1 MLKQLQTIDYKL
13 TKIIYDFF
21 DSKALKGIAHYFG
34 LIPYEFYVIPGMYLA
49 IFQVV
54 WYGVL
59 GPIQFHLLPHWFAY
73 SIFQFMKKSIKR
85 ERPGCKY
92 KNMSKYIDESHCTHG
107 HQNQSFPSGHTGV
120 ASSLATALFMEMNY
134 SDNPQF
140 FDMDIKSQNIR
151 KIIGGIG
158 LSVAAMISLHR
169 ISKGYHSLF
178 DVLCG
183 FIIGASIG
191 YVSWTTLESCKKNI
205 DEKFIEENQQLI
217 TGAKV
222 ALTIPILF
230 LTFKFLTKDVFK
242 LASIKH

>member
-1 MLKQLQTIDYKL
+1 MIEQLKNIDYTL

-21 DSKALKGIAHYFG
+21 NRKYLKSIAHYFG

-49 IFQVV
+49 IFQVIWFNV
-54 WYGVL
+54 M

-73 SIFQFMKKSIKR
+73 SIFQFLKKSIKR

-92 KNMSKYIDESHCTHG
+92 TKMSKYIDGSHCKHG
-107 HQNQSFPSGHTGV
+107 HEYQSFPSGHTGV
-120 ASSLATALFMEMNY
+120 ASSLATALFLEMNY
-134 SDNPQF
+134 AVTPKF
-140 FDMDIKSQNIR
+140 FDVEIKTEFIR
-151 KIIGGIG
+151 KIISRAG
-158 LSVAAMISLHR
+158 LFVAGMISLHR

-178 DVLCG
+178 DVICG
-183 FIIGASIG
+183 FVIGASIG
-191 YVSWTTLESCKKNI
+191 YISWTTLETCKKKM
-205 DEKFIEENQQLI
+205 DEKFIEEHQTLI

-230 LTFKFLTKDVFK
+230 LTIKFLTKDVFK